1 MSSLPFIL
9 SFFSPVP
16 MWAVGAIVVVV
27 LALVVCLGFCVYKKC
42 FNKGKKAKKARE
54 RTGGGRG
61 RRKKEKEGEE
71 TEEKKV
77 RLKEMEVFTW

>member
-1 MSSLPFIL
+1 MSQMCWRVANLPFIFVL
-9 SFFSPVP
+9 FSLVP

-27 LALVVCLGFCVYKKC
+27 LALIACLGFCIYKKC

-61 RRKKEKEGEE
+61 RRKKDKEGEE

-77 RLKEMEVFTW
+77 G